1 MGPLSWLYPKSKS
14 LPSRSQRQLRRTLRR
29 HLWPQPAS
37 PLTTRQS
44 ATRGTSE
51 LFQTAC
57 CNASPTRCTSHD
69 RRQPRYTTLTRSRST
84 RSRWTTRCAARQRCR
99 RLPRRASVVAYV
111 KPASEPRKP
120 GMAPDSSLPF
130 KSTFLSQSHTRSLSR
145 TTTTRVRSQHRH
157 SLQGSQ
163 RAEGLRDGVTQP
175 VRLQFQDAAARSQ
188 TVTALHATSSVHT
201 LTASQSTSQA
211 TAGWRPSA
219 RSRSSSRSCSQSHRS
234 QRAHRRGESITASVH
249 HHARQV
255 SERAERLWNRAV
267 QCVSEQAQRHSA
279 RNQASTTWQTAWQAA
294 RRATYMAP
302 PGEHVNPYQESHGSP
317 ILQRTGLGSDVQM
330 DNHLTAHTH

>member
-29 HLWPQPAS
+29 HLWPQPSS

-163 RAEGLRDGVTQP
+163 RAEGLWDGAIQLIVCQ
-175 VRLQFQDAAARSQ
+175 
-188 TVTALHATSSVHT
+188 
-201 LTASQSTSQA
+201 
-211 TAGWRPSA
+211 
-219 RSRSSSRSCSQSHRS
+219 
-234 QRAHRRGESITASVH
+234 
-249 HHARQV
+249 
-255 SERAERLWNRAV
+255 V
-267 QCVSEQAQRHSA
+267 QCP
-279 RNQASTTWQTAWQAA
+279 
-294 RRATYMAP
+294 AP
-302 PGEHVNPYQESHGSP
+302 PGIV
-317 ILQRTGLGSDVQM
+317 
-330 DNHLTAHTH
+330 DNGVTYTPNQTVLRHSRQASQ